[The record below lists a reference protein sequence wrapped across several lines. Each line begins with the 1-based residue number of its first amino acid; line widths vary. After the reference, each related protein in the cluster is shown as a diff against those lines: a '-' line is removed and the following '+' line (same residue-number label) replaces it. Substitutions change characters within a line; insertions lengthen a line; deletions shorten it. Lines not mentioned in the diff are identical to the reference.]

1 MKATIAGTTMPVLEL
16 TLDPGERIIAEGG
29 DVSWLTPGFDIQT
42 SSAFGSGGKGG
53 R

>member
-29 DVSWLTPGFDIQT
+29 DVSWLTTGFDIQT